1 MNWLVRTNSEQ
12 LEVWSDTE
20 YNHRLMKCQYYG
32 ARPFWEKIR
41 SLVPPSPDDT
51 LKYDIGEIIP
61 YKRSAKSSLGKRF
74 AVIIELFT
82 EAGQTKFLGIDIE
95 TKNKIISQ
103 VA

>member
-1 MNWLVRTNSEQ
+1 MNWLIKTNSKQ

-20 YNHRLMKCQYYG
+20 YKLRLMKCEYYG

-41 SLVPPSPDDT
+41 SLAPPSPDET

-61 YKRSAKSSLGKRF
+61 YRRSTKSSMGKRF

-95 TKNKIISQ
+95 TKSKIISQ

>member
-1 MNWLVRTNSEQ
+1 MNWLIKTNSKQ

-20 YNHRLMKCQYYG
+20 YKQRLMKCEYYG

-41 SLVPPSPDDT
+41 SLAPPSPDET
-51 LKYDIGEIIP
+51 LKYDVGEIIP
-61 YKRSAKSSLGKRF
+61 YRRSAKSSLGKRF

-95 TKNKIISQ
+95 TKSKIISQ